1 MSTKYECG
9 LDRTHCE
16 KCGTELEVGQVGLCE
31 ACQAPDQDS
40 VEEFDLYLKACTDT
54 QVLGVLAKEI
64 GAGRQSYAL
73 LAEQEARGRRLIVGS
88 PTGIAHPSWNKDA
101 Q

>member
-1 MSTKYECG
+1 MTMATQMTRAEFYAKYG
-9 LDRTHCE
+9 DV
-16 KCGTELEVGQVGLCE
+16 EVTFSSYYKFTFTYAATL
-31 ACQAPDQDS
+31 PDG
-40 VEEFDLYLKACTDT
+40 K
-54 QVLGVLAKEI
+54 
-64 GAGRQSYAL
+64 RQSYAL